1 MFVVVSYDI
10 KLDESGAK
18 VLQKT
23 FKTCKKYLFRLQN
36 SVFVGEL
43 SKTELDNLKSE
54 LNKFIR
60 KIDKCDILV
69 AKNINNVVH
78 LSVSKNF
85 SCGDT
90 LFL

>member
-10 KLDESGAK
+10 KMDEGSAK
-18 VLQKT
+18 VLQKI
-23 FKTCKKYLFRLQN
+23 FKTCKKYLFRFQN

-43 SKTELDNLKSE
+43 SKIELDNLKCE
-54 LNKFIR
+54 LSKYIR

-69 AKNINNVVH
+69 AKNIKNIVH
-78 LSVSKNF
+78 YSVSQSF
-85 SCGDT
+85 SYTDT